1 VAVNTEEEHVR
12 LTEKVAIVVGAG
24 QTPGETI
31 GNGRATALLFAR
43 EGAKVLAV
51 DRDLSSAKETEALI
65 RGEGGEASAFEA
77 DIVEEAQCQGLA
89 EEVRERYGRVDVLHN
104 NVGIGASDAS
114 AVELDEASW
123 HRIMDTNL
131 TGMFLTCKHVLPI
144 MREQGSG
151 SVVNVSSI
159 AAVAAYPL
167 LGYKVSKAA
176 VNALTCQ
183 LAITN
188 ADHGVR
194 VNAIMPGLMNTPMAI
209 ETIAEQ
215 TQIPREELIRKRDA
229 RVPLGKKM
237 GSAWDV
243 AQAALFLAS
252 DEASFITGVVLAV
265 DGGQSLRIG

>member
-1 VAVNTEEEHVR
+1 VR
-12 LTEKVAIVVGAG
+12 LEAKTAIVVGAG
-24 QTPGETI
+24 QRPGETI
-31 GNGRATALLFAR
+31 GNGRAVAVLFAR
-43 EGAKVLAV
+43 EGASVLAV
-51 DRDLSSAKETEALI
+51 DRDADSAAETVALI
-65 RGEGGEASAFEA
+65 VAEGGDAAAFTADVRSANDCA
-77 DIVEEAQCQGLA
+77 AAVANAL
-89 EEVRERYGRVDVLHN
+89 ERWGRIDVLHN
-104 NVGIGASDAS
+104 NVGIGAPDAS
-114 AVELDEASW
+114 ALELDEASW

-167 LGYKVSKAA
+167 LAYKISKAA
-176 VNALTCQ
+176 VNAMTCQ

-188 ADHGVR
+188 ADRGVR

-209 ETIAEQ
+209 ETIANQ
-215 TQIPREELIRKRDA
+215 RQIPREELIRKRDA

-243 AQAALFLAS
+243 ARAALFLAS
-252 DEASFITGVVLAV
+252 DDASFITGVVLAV